1 MIISEVLMKKKIL
14 LIITILLLATACSS
28 SYLKKINLNTLNE
41 KISNEESFVLYLTEE
56 DEAGNTL
63 RNTLLKVAKELDIQ
77 TFYLNTSDLDDE
89 ELENLKENFY
99 FEDSNIIVFVKNGSE
114 ETVLA
119 RIDDPYIS
127 ANDLQAELITQG
139 FGETITNQN

>member
-1 MIISEVLMKKKIL
+1 MIISEVFMKKKIL
-14 LIITILLLATACSS
+14 LIISILLLATACSS

-99 FEDSNIIVFVKNGSE
+99 FEDSNIIVFVKNGIE

>member
-1 MIISEVLMKKKIL
+1 MKKKIL

-63 RNTLLKVAKELDIQ
+63 RNTLLKVARELDIQ

-119 RIDDPYIS
+119 RIDDPYIG
-127 ANDLQAELITQG
+127 ANELQAELITQG

>member
-1 MIISEVLMKKKIL
+1 MKKKIL

-63 RNTLLKVAKELDIQ
+63 RNTLLKVARELDIQ

-119 RIDDPYIS
+119 RIDDPYIG

>member
-1 MIISEVLMKKKIL
+1 MKKKIL

-41 KISNEESFVLYLTEE
+41 KISNEESFILYLTEE

>member
-1 MIISEVLMKKKIL
+1 MKKKIL

-41 KISNEESFVLYLTEE
+41 KISNEESFVLYLTEN
-56 DEAGNTL
+56 DEVGNTL
-63 RNTLLKVAKELDIQ
+63 RNTLLKVAKELNIQ
-77 TFYLNTSDLDDE
+77 TFYLNTNNLNDE

>member
-1 MIISEVLMKKKIL
+1 MKKKIL

>member
-1 MIISEVLMKKKIL
+1 MKKKIL

-119 RIDDPYIS
+119 RINDPYIS
-127 ANDLQAELITQG
+127 ANELQAELITQG

>member
-1 MIISEVLMKKKIL
+1 MKKKIL
-14 LIITILLLATACSS
+14 LIISILLLATACSS

-119 RIDDPYIS
+119 RIDDPYIG
-127 ANDLQAELITQG
+127 ANELQAELITQG

>member
-1 MIISEVLMKKKIL
+1 MKKKIL
-14 LIITILLLATACSS
+14 LIISILLLATACSS

-99 FEDSNIIVFVKNGSE
+99 FEDSNIIVFVKNGIE

>member
-1 MIISEVLMKKKIL
+1 MKKKIL

-119 RIDDPYIS
+119 RIDDPYIG

>member
-1 MIISEVLMKKKIL
+1 MKKKIL

-77 TFYLNTSDLDDE
+77 TFYLNTNNLNDE

>member
-1 MIISEVLMKKKIL
+1 MKKKIL
-14 LIITILLLATACSS
+14 LIITILLLTTACSS
-28 SYLKKINLNTLNE
+28 SYLKKINLNTLNK
-41 KISNEESFVLYLTEE
+41 KISNEESFVLYLTEN
-56 DEAGNTL
+56 DEVGNTL
-63 RNTLLKVAKELDIQ
+63 RNTLLKVAKELNIQ
-77 TFYLNTSDLDDE
+77 TFCLNTNNLNDE

-119 RIDDPYIS
+119 RIDDPYIG

>member
-1 MIISEVLMKKKIL
+1 MKKKIL

-63 RNTLLKVAKELDIQ
+63 RNTLLKVARELDIQ

-127 ANDLQAELITQG
+127 ANDLQTKLITQG

>member
-1 MIISEVLMKKKIL
+1 MKKKIL

-63 RNTLLKVAKELDIQ
+63 RNTLLKVARELDIQ

-127 ANDLQAELITQG
+127 ANELQAELITQG

>member
-63 RNTLLKVAKELDIQ
+63 RNTLLKVARELDIQ

>member
-1 MIISEVLMKKKIL
+1 MKKKIL

-41 KISNEESFVLYLTEE
+41 KISNEESFVLYLTEN
-56 DEAGNTL
+56 DEVGNTL
-63 RNTLLKVAKELDIQ
+63 RNTLLKVAKELNIQ
-77 TFYLNTSDLDDE
+77 TFYLNTNNLNDE

-119 RIDDPYIS
+119 RIDDPYIG

>member
-1 MIISEVLMKKKIL
+1 MKKKIL

-41 KISNEESFVLYLTEE
+41 KISNEESFVLYLTDE

-63 RNTLLKVAKELDIQ
+63 RNTLLKVARELDIQ

-114 ETVLA
+114 ETFLA

-127 ANDLQAELITQG
+127 ANELQAELITQG

>member
-1 MIISEVLMKKKIL
+1 MKKKIL

-63 RNTLLKVAKELDIQ
+63 RNTLLKVARELDIQ

>member
-1 MIISEVLMKKKIL
+1 MKKKIL
-14 LIITILLLATACSS
+14 LIITILLLTTACSS
-28 SYLKKINLNTLNE
+28 SYLKKINLNTLNK
-41 KISNEESFVLYLTEE
+41 KISNEESFVLYLTEN
-56 DEAGNTL
+56 DEVGNTL
-63 RNTLLKVAKELDIQ
+63 RNTLLKVAKELNIQ
-77 TFYLNTSDLDDE
+77 TFYLNTNNLNDE

-99 FEDSNIIVFVKNGSE
+99 FEDSNIIVFVKNGSK

>member
-1 MIISEVLMKKKIL
+1 MKKKIL
-14 LIITILLLATACSS
+14 LIIIILLLTTACSS

>member
-1 MIISEVLMKKKIL
+1 MYIKKKIL
-14 LIITILLLATACSS
+14 LIITILLLTTACSS

-63 RNTLLKVAKELDIQ
+63 RNTLLKVARELDIQ
-77 TFYLNTSDLDDE
+77 IFYLNTSDLDDE

>member
-1 MIISEVLMKKKIL
+1 MKKKIL
-14 LIITILLLATACSS
+14 LIITILLLTTACSS

-119 RIDDPYIS
+119 RINDPYIS
-127 ANDLQAELITQG
+127 ANELQAELITQG

>member
-1 MIISEVLMKKKIL
+1 MKKKIL

-63 RNTLLKVAKELDIQ
+63 RNTLLKVAKELNIQ
-77 TFYLNTSDLDDE
+77 TFYLNTNNLNDE

-114 ETVLA
+114 ETLLA

>member
-1 MIISEVLMKKKIL
+1 MKKKIL
-14 LIITILLLATACSS
+14 LIITILLLTTACSS

-56 DEAGNTL
+56 DEVGNTL
-63 RNTLLKVAKELDIQ
+63 RNTLLKVARELDIQ

>member
-1 MIISEVLMKKKIL
+1 MKKKIL

-63 RNTLLKVAKELDIQ
+63 RNTLLKVAKELNIQ
-77 TFYLNTSDLDDE
+77 TFYLNTNNLNDE

-119 RIDDPYIS
+119 RIDDPYIG
-127 ANDLQAELITQG
+127 ANELQAELITQG

>member
-1 MIISEVLMKKKIL
+1 MKKKIL
-14 LIITILLLATACSS
+14 LIITILLLTTACSS
-28 SYLKKINLNTLNE
+28 SYLKKINLNTLNK
-41 KISNEESFVLYLTEE
+41 KISNEESFVLYLTEN
-56 DEAGNTL
+56 DEVGNTL
-63 RNTLLKVAKELDIQ
+63 RNTLLKVAKELNIQ
-77 TFYLNTSDLDDE
+77 TFYLNTNNLNDE

-99 FEDSNIIVFVKNGSE
+99 FEESNIIVFVKNGSE
-114 ETVLA
+114 ETLLA

>member
-1 MIISEVLMKKKIL
+1 MKKKIL

-99 FEDSNIIVFVKNGSE
+99 FEDSNIIVFVKNGIE

>member
-1 MIISEVLMKKKIL
+1 MKKKIL
-14 LIITILLLATACSS
+14 LIITILLLTTACSS

>member
-1 MIISEVLMKKKIL
+1 MIIPEVDIKKKIL
-14 LIITILLLATACSS
+14 LITTVLLLTTACSS

-63 RNTLLKVAKELDIQ
+63 RNTLLKVAKELNIQ
-77 TFYLNTSDLDDE
+77 TFYLNTNNLNDE

>member
-1 MIISEVLMKKKIL
+1 MIIFEV
-14 LIITILLLATACSS
+14 ILLLTTACSS

-56 DEAGNTL
+56 DEVGNTL
-63 RNTLLKVAKELDIQ
+63 RNTLLKVARELDIQ

>member
-1 MIISEVLMKKKIL
+1 MKKKIL

-119 RIDDPYIS
+119 RIDDPYIG
-127 ANDLQAELITQG
+127 ANELQAELITQG

>member
-1 MIISEVLMKKKIL
+1 MKKKIL

-56 DEAGNTL
+56 DEVGNTL
-63 RNTLLKVAKELDIQ
+63 RNTLLKVARELDIQ

>member
-1 MIISEVLMKKKIL
+1 MKKKIL

-41 KISNEESFVLYLTEE
+41 KISNEESFVLYLTEN

-63 RNTLLKVAKELDIQ
+63 RNTLLKVARELDIQ

-114 ETVLA
+114 ETLLA

-127 ANDLQAELITQG
+127 ANELQAELITQG

>member
-1 MIISEVLMKKKIL
+1 MKKKIL

-77 TFYLNTSDLDDE
+77 TFYLNTNNLNDE

-99 FEDSNIIVFVKNGSE
+99 FEDSNIIVFVKNGIE

>member
-1 MIISEVLMKKKIL
+1 MKKKIL

-63 RNTLLKVAKELDIQ
+63 RNTLLKVARELDIQ

-127 ANDLQAELITQG
+127 ANDLQTELITQG

>member
-1 MIISEVLMKKKIL
+1 MKKKIL

-28 SYLKKINLNTLNE
+28 SYLKKINLNTLNK
-41 KISNEESFVLYLTEE
+41 KISNEESFVLYLTEN
-56 DEAGNTL
+56 DEVGNTL
-63 RNTLLKVAKELDIQ
+63 RNTLLKVAKELNIQ
-77 TFYLNTSDLDDE
+77 TFYLNTNNLNDE

-119 RIDDPYIS
+119 RIDDPYIG
-127 ANDLQAELITQG
+127 ANELQAELITQG

>member
-1 MIISEVLMKKKIL
+1 MIIFEVLMKKKIL

-63 RNTLLKVAKELDIQ
+63 RNTLLKVARELDIQ

>member
-1 MIISEVLMKKKIL
+1 MKKKIL

-127 ANDLQAELITQG
+127 ANELQAELITQG

>member
-1 MIISEVLMKKKIL
+1 MKKKIL

-41 KISNEESFVLYLTEE
+41 KISNEESFILYLTEE

-119 RIDDPYIS
+119 RIDNPYIS

>member
-1 MIISEVLMKKKIL
+1 MKKKIL

-127 ANDLQAELITQG
+127 ANDLQTELITQG